1 MTNSYYFY
9 HSKQKTMKKNLTALF
24 VIVAAMMTIAIS
36 CMRPQPDELIIG
48 TWKVDTIIMDGVDT
62 SKVDLMKLGQAL
74 QMQKQVYF
82 VVNENGQMDLISP
95 FGAKTADWAMD
106 NDSLILTATFID
118 NQQVSKIQFDEI
130 TETDLILVE
139 ESVNGTFT
147 TKYKKQ

>member
-1 MTNSYYFY
+1 
-9 HSKQKTMKKNLTALF
+9 
-24 VIVAAMMTIAIS
+24 
-36 CMRPQPDELIIG
+36 
-48 TWKVDTIIMDGVDT
+48 MDGVDT
-62 SKVDLMKLGQAL
+62 SKVDLMQLGKAL

-82 VVNENGQMDLISP
+82 VVNESGQMDLISP
-95 FGAKTADWAMD
+95 FGAKTADWTMD

-118 NQQVSKIQFDEI
+118 NKQVSKIQFDEI